1 MTRLIFVRFLVAF
14 GIVSGAWLSATLLA
28 EESRPPP
35 DTSPTAVT
43 RQEVWQ
49 AEVAELRVRGLA
61 PQQLPRVEDLDL
73 PVALPARASRTLRVS
88 SVCWEAGPRR
98 TQFRL
103 ECGAPGQCLPFLV
116 YVRDSAGN
124 DVRGSFNAD
133 ASARAGSCRLA
144 SGPRPTPQS
153 RLAPVAPPQPPPKPT
168 VRAGDRATAVFLA
181 DRLRMTASVTCLERG
196 REGEVIRVRGQD
208 GYVFRARISGPG
220 LLEALPQGEP
230 K

>member
-1 MTRLIFVRFLVAF
+1 
-14 GIVSGAWLSATLLA
+14 
-28 EESRPPP
+28 
-35 DTSPTAVT
+35 
-43 RQEVWQ
+43 
-49 AEVAELRVRGLA
+49 
-61 PQQLPRVEDLDL
+61 
-73 PVALPARASRTLRVS
+73 
-88 SVCWEAGPRR
+88 
-98 TQFRL
+98 
-103 ECGAPGQCLPFLV
+103 
-116 YVRDSAGN
+116 VRDSAGN

-153 RLAPVAPPQPPPKPT
+153 RLEPVAPPQPPPKPT